1 MLKYA
6 FLFLLQIAFISV
18 FAQNNQN
25 TELDTVVQ
33 TGKYK
38 LPAKVVLPKTKNFPI
53 VIMLAGSGPQDKDVS
68 IGPNKLFRDIS
79 EGFLKNNIA
88 SIRYDKRTLTYGAE
102 IMKEYDSLSIEK
114 ETIEDALSAVALAV
128 ALAKTFPNVDKSNI
142 WIMGHSLGA
151 MFAPAVGANK
161 SVKGII
167 MLAGS
172 SRNFEDIALEQYE
185 YIYSLDTTQT
195 AIKKEITNLKTKI
208 QNLKQIDKTNKTTTS
223 PKDLPFSLPQNYWL
237 SLQKNSPEKFAK
249 ALLQKPVLVLQGEKD
264 YQVLMKDFELLKILF
279 QKHKKASFISYPALN
294 HSFMESKGA
303 KGVPADYMVAGKFS
317 EKVIKD
323 MADFIVKNKK

>member
-1 MLKYA
+1 MLKYSLLF
-6 FLFLLQIAFISV
+6 FLQVAFISV
-18 FAQNNQN
+18 FAQNSTN

-53 VIMLAGSGPQDKDVS
+53 VIMLAGSGPMDKDVTV
-68 IGPNKLFRDIS
+68 GPNKIFRDIS

-88 SIRYDKRTLTYGAE
+88 SIRYDKRTLTYGKE
-102 IMKEYDSLSIEK
+102 VMKEYDSLSIEK
-114 ETIEDALSAVALAV
+114 ETIEDALSAVALV
-128 ALAKTFPNVDKSNI
+128 KTFPNVDKSNI
-142 WIMGHSLGA
+142 WIMGHSLGG
-151 MFAPAVGANK
+151 MFAPAIGADKN
-161 SVKGII
+161 VKGII

-172 SRNFEDIALEQYE
+172 SRNFEDLALEQYE

-195 AIKKEITNLKTKI
+195 AIKKEIINLKVKI
-208 QNLKQIDKTNKTTTS
+208 QNLKKIDKTNKTTIS

-237 SLQKNSPEKFAK
+237 SLQKNSPNKFAK
-249 ALLQKPVLVLQGEKD
+249 SLLEKPILVFQGEKD

-279 QKHKKASFISYPALN
+279 QKHKKAVFISYPLLN

-303 KGVPADYMVAGKFS
+303 KGTPADYMIAGKFS
-317 EKVIKD
+317 EKTIKD
-323 MADFIVKNKK
+323 MVDFIAKNKK

>member
-6 FLFLLQIAFISV
+6 FLFFFQIAFISV

-25 TELDTVVQ
+25 AELDTVVQ

-53 VIMLAGSGPQDKDVS
+53 VIMLAGSGPMDKDVS
-68 IGPNKLFRDIS
+68 IGPNKIFRDIS

-114 ETIEDALSAVALAV
+114 ETIEDALSAVALA
-128 ALAKTFPNVDKSNI
+128 KTLPNVDKSNI

-151 MFAPAVGANK
+151 MFAPAIGINK
-161 SVKGII
+161 NVKGII
-167 MLAGS
+167 MLAGT
-172 SRNFEDIALEQYE
+172 SRNFEDLALEQYE

-195 AIKKEITNLKTKI
+195 AIKKEISNLKTKI
-208 QNLKQIDKTNKTTTS
+208 QNLKKIDKTNKITTS

-249 ALLQKPVLVLQGEKD
+249 ALLQKPILVLQGEKD

-317 EKVIKD
+317 EKAIKD
-323 MADFIVKNKK
+323 MADFIIKNKK